1 MDPSVLQRMRGR
13 RAHAHT
19 SQESLVKDSSSE
31 ASPRD
36 SSRSAIADR
45 RRQRRAQRSPQTPQY
60 DNQAY
65 DGDERPLPPPIEHDD
80 DEEEQNVQN
89 AERLVSH
96 VGKQHRRIFNEVQQQ
111 SKKSKKKSRTSD
123 DVDNDQDNLND
134 QIREQ
139 QEILSRRVGDTDDEE
154 VSHVDS
160 LPPPTGTTRG
170 KSIEQILE
178 MAKKARTKPTTDDA
192 TVDLQSTMGSSRRF
206 GTSSELK
213 LRKMLRQQDPNI
225 DASQIASPDAGDRST
240 RFDYDTIRDDHVRQ
254 EIDEKQKD
262 RTNRWK
268 ETLKHLENA
277 PLPSE
282 QDDFF
287 LKVWPTEKS
296 EEKEQ
301 QQQQPTDG
309 STIARITTA
318 DGVTGAKP
326 QTADESETADDST
339 LVRDKN
345 LPEEKKPLLPIFG
358 ESQPTQ
364 YQRADILL
372 DEDEQR
378 DLEIQKFK
386 YVVGQPLTLQE
397 KLGGGVVEPRSLE
410 DEGIFVGKRPIV
422 PVNLVQRAEKR
433 ILQECAV
440 DNKSPDRWFGPDG
453 AIVSLPDPTKF
464 VPTRPLI
471 DDLFDPILGR
481 EFCKAY
487 VVDNK
492 SGVSNDPIGSDRY
505 RLDIDL
511 GTVSFI
517 HHHLMSIEHVF
528 AMKMK
533 QMYEHY
539 TVRMQQRVVQQLS
552 DKIKALKS
560 AENNCRTLYEQN
572 RYSSS
577 SLPEELR
584 NRLINYQNEL
594 RQTRNQRCNEM
605 KLDRQLLQRL
615 LDTWKKIKDV
625 RRINGYTTTS
635 VRLLI
640 KQKSGKKTK
649 HHEQMQQQIE
659 EEIEDEIALAEEE
672 FRREKE
678 IHAQIVK
685 KRKLQTI
692 RKKEARKRVDK
703 KRNKDMMADGAGDDD
718 YNQDDIAILNEEDI
732 IVPEKPEPRKPDE
745 IRTTILTKYQN
756 AIRPA
761 DEPEIVLELVY
772 TEQIST
778 DSECTARERA
788 RRHHAQTASNIIV
801 RIVINEKIAADT
813 PSIPLTSDFET
824 RISQVFPCYVVR
836 TPETIKIQLYESSTR
851 LRSPLAELYLPVPEA
866 TVTTENYKLQAFEF
880 SSDVLRQFNPNQTSA
895 IGAGIPT
902 PIEVDDR
909 ERIYLNIEGI
919 VNAGVAWGVQ
929 DGVVLVPPDLP
940 TSKAFQ
946 NRQMAG
952 GLRQDINMQA
962 VNLSNMKN
970 LIDWI
975 KQSNLD
981 PYDPENAFLI
991 NLMKDYMGT
1000 HGDVRF
1006 EINALQHFRL
1016 WIDENNETEQ
1026 KRKQME
1032 MDNSLR
1038 FKLLQARKENIPD
1051 FRDYKRVP
1059 PYDYL
1064 VRKEHGVFKSFMA
1077 RRQETAEAD
1086 SVEQQLQEKR
1096 QTRIDAVRRQ
1106 GERQLRKMREQVLAR
1121 FALTSSRKS
1130 YQQMVVEEVVPNI
1143 QALRGVLSNLYIE
1156 PSRPLYPVKRRTE
1169 QKKVTNLAVAANRD
1183 VFILVNLIGAIDL
1196 PIRRDALES
1205 ERAKVSNRTKL
1216 SSARTT
1222 LVRPYVEIQFQKK
1235 TYRTSTVD
1243 GPNPSWNEEL
1253 RIPFR
1258 Y

>member
-1 MDPSVLQRMRGR
+1 MEPSVLQRMRGR
-13 RAHAHT
+13 RARAHT

-36 SSRSAIADR
+36 SAIADR
-45 RRQRRAQRSPQTPQY
+45 RRRRRAQQSPQAQEY

-65 DGDERPLPPPIEHDD
+65 DGDDRPLPPTIERDNDD
-80 DEEEQNVQN
+80 EDEEEENVQN
-89 AERLVSH
+89 ADRLVSH
-96 VGKQHRRIFNEVQQQ
+96 VAKQHRRVVNEVQQQ
-111 SKKSKKKSRTSD
+111 SKKPKRKGQVPTDAD
-123 DVDNDQDNLND
+123 DDQADLNE

-139 QEILSRRVGDTDDEE
+139 QEILSRRVGDTDDEQ

-160 LPPPTGTTRG
+160 LPPPSGTARG
-170 KSIEQILE
+170 KSLQDILE
-178 MAKKARTKPTTDDA
+178 LARKSRTRPTTDDT
-192 TVDLQSTMGSSRRF
+192 TVDPLSTMGSSRRF

-213 LRKMLRQQDPNI
+213 LQKILRRNDTQF
-225 DASQIASPDAGDRST
+225 DASQIASPDPGDRST
-240 RFDYDTIRDDHVRQ
+240 RFDYDATRDNYIRQ
-254 EIDEKQKD
+254 EIDEKQKG
-262 RTNRWK
+262 RTHRWK
-268 ETLKHLENA
+268 DAVKNLDNV
-277 PLPSE
+277 PLPSDQE
-282 QDDFF
+282 DFF
-287 LKVWPTEKS
+287 LKVWPSEAPEERDKS
-296 EEKEQ
+296 IEA
-301 QQQQPTDG
+301 P
-309 STIARITTA
+309 SNARVTTA
-318 DGVTGAKP
+318 DAVTGEKP
-326 QTADESETADDST
+326 QTTTEAEQVDDPIS
-339 LVRDKN
+339 VRDKN
-345 LPEEKKPLLPIFG
+345 LPEEKRPLLPIFG
-358 ESQPTQ
+358 EGQPTQ
-364 YQRADILL
+364 YQRADIPL

-378 DLEIQKFK
+378 DTEIQRYK
-386 YVVGQPLTLQE
+386 YVVGQPATLQE
-397 KLGGGVVEPRSLE
+397 KLGVGAAEPRSLE
-410 DEGIFVGKRPIV
+410 EEGIFVGKRPIV
-422 PVNLVQRAEKR
+422 PTNSVHRTERR

-440 DNKSPDRWFGPDG
+440 DNKPPDRWFGPDG

-487 VVDNK
+487 VMDNK
-492 SGVSNDPIGSDRY
+492 SRVANDPIGSDRY

-511 GTVSFI
+511 GTLTFL
-517 HHHLMSIEHVF
+517 HHHFMSIEHVF
-528 AMKMK
+528 AMKLK

-539 TVRMQQRVVQQLS
+539 TVRCQQRIVQQLS

-560 AENNCRTLYEQN
+560 AENNCRALYEQN

-577 SLPEELR
+577 ALPEELH
-584 NRLINYQNEL
+584 NRLVNYQSEL
-594 RQTRNQRCNEM
+594 RQARNQRCNEM

-615 LDTWKKIKDV
+615 LDTWKKIKEV
-625 RRINGYTTTS
+625 RRNYKYTTTS

-640 KQKSGKKTK
+640 KQKSGIKPK
-649 HHEQMQQQIE
+649 HYEQMQREIE
-659 EEIEDEIALAEEE
+659 EEIEDEIALADEQ

-678 IHAQIVK
+678 VHAQIVK
-685 KRKLQTI
+685 KRKLQAI

-703 KRNKDMMADGAGDDD
+703 KRNRDMTADGTGDGDFS
-718 YNQDDIAILNEEDI
+718 QDDIAILNEEDI

-745 IRTTILTKYQN
+745 IRTTILAKYQN

-761 DEPEIVLELVY
+761 DEPEILLELVY
-772 TEQIST
+772 SEQIST

-788 RRHHAQTASNIIV
+788 RRHQAQTASNIIV
-801 RIVINEKIAADT
+801 RIVINDKIAVDT
-813 PSIPLTSDFET
+813 PPIPLTSDFET
-824 RISQVFPCYVVR
+824 HISQVFPCYVVR
-836 TPETIKIQLYESSTR
+836 TPDTIKIQLYESSTR
-851 LRSPLAELYLPVPEA
+851 LRSPLAELYLPIPEA
-866 TVTTENYKLQAFEF
+866 TITTENYQLQPIEF
-880 SSDVLRQFNPNQTSA
+880 SSNVLRQFNPNQTTA

-902 PIEVDDR
+902 PIEIDDK

-919 VNAGVAWGVQ
+919 INAGVAWGVQ

-946 NRQMAG
+946 NRHMAG
-952 GLRQDINMQA
+952 GLRQDVSMQA
-962 VNLSNMKN
+962 VNLSNMKD

-1000 HGDVRF
+1000 HGDARF

-1016 WIDENNETEQ
+1016 WIDENDETEQ
-1026 KRKQME
+1026 QRKQME

-1038 FKLLQARKENIPD
+1038 FKLLQARKENLPD
-1051 FRDYKRVP
+1051 FRDYKHVP

-1077 RRQETAEAD
+1077 RRHETVEAD
-1086 SVEQQLQEKR
+1086 GIEQQLQEKR
-1096 QTRIDAVRRQ
+1096 QTHIDAVRRQ

-1121 FALTSSRKS
+1121 FALTSARKS
-1130 YQQMVVEEVVPNI
+1130 YQQMVVEETVPNI
-1143 QALRGVLSNLYIE
+1143 QALSGFLSKLYIE
-1156 PSRPLYPVKRRTE
+1156 PTRPLYPAKRRTE

-1196 PIRRDALES
+1196 PIRREALEN
-1205 ERAKVSNRTKL
+1205 ERAKTSNRTRVN
-1216 SSARTT
+1216 ADRTT

-1235 TYRTSTVD
+1235 TYRTSTVE

-1258 Y
+1258 